1 MTASLSAMPTD
12 VLGGVGLTFLKVY
25 EDRPAPDGLHSGCA
39 HVHAITDEAYFVVAG
54 EGYLELHDLANGF
67 HRAPLSPG
75 AFVQFTPGTIHRV
88 VSTDGLEVMVTMGNA
103 GLAERGDARI
113 YFGPQIDAD
122 PEEYERLAALPKAK
136 GREGALERRDAS
148 ITGYTTLMDLL
159 ANDEAAYRAEV
170 ARFVEHHFAAMAAIR
185 DDLAAVVAAG
195 PVRWAQQA
203 RDRVDALPK
212 GAAGPETLV
221 TEPASEPVL
230 GMCGTLRPVA
240 GLHPLAA
247 EAVSLLADDALVR

>member
-67 HRAPLSPG
+67 RRAPLSPG
-75 AFVQFTPGTIHRV
+75 AFVQFSPGTVHRV

-103 GLAERGDARI
+103 GLPERGDARI
-113 YFGPQIDAD
+113 YFGPEVDAD
-122 PEEYERLAALPKAK
+122 PEEYKRLAALPKTK

-148 ITGYTTLMDLL
+148 VTGYTKLMDLMVS
-159 ANDEAAYRAEV
+159 DEAAYRAEI

-185 DDLAAVVAAG
+185 DDLSAVVEAG

-203 RDRVDALPK
+203 RDRIEALPK
-212 GAAGPETLV
+212 GPAGPKTLV
-221 TEPASEPVL
+221 TEPVSEPVL
-230 GMCGTLRPVA
+230 GMCGILRPVS

-247 EAVSLLADDALVR
+247 EAASLLADDAPAR